1 MVQEFLL
8 YNNCIMANWMR
19 GSITFRASDIHMG
32 KHLRLELL
40 TNVSLKYI
48 IVEWSTVSIGN
59 IGLALVKQMENVY
72 TTIFLQFLKYAN
84 NAHILESLAVIS
96 LWNILLLNL
105 YICLDINYKPHIKTY
120 LTYKHTLSNVSY
132 KSTIK
137 MVSTTNIGNN
147 GLVWKKIKETMGL
160 S

>member
-1 MVQEFLL
+1 
-8 YNNCIMANWMR
+8 
-19 GSITFRASDIHMG
+19 MG

-96 LWNILLLNL
+96 LWNIILIL
-105 YICLDINYKPHIKTY
+105 IT
-120 LTYKHTLSNVSY
+120 
-132 KSTIK
+132 
-137 MVSTTNIGNN
+137 
-147 GLVWKKIKETMGL
+147 
-160 S
+160 